1 MVVVEAALAGPA
13 IAIGAVGLAAVL
25 AWLDAQNKSK
35 KPELIYSPTP
45 FNTAVMSRCP
55 TLHSVYQC
63 TPFLTNGHV
72 ETIVVAKARK
82 PPGVDYRREMLITK
96 DGGAVAIDWEH
107 HDDAGKDLPADAPV
121 LILFPGLTGGS
132 GDSYVQ
138 HAVLQ
143 ARHAGIRAAVFNSRG
158 TADSPVLTP
167 QFYSASFTG
176 DTREVVDHVHKRFP
190 NSTLFAAGW
199 SLGANIL
206 VNYLGEQ
213 GEDTPIEAAVSMCN
227 PFDLTISNKQI
238 NEGFNKIY
246 NWNLAAGLKRIFAK
260 HHLVW
265 RGHSGPA
272 QPQLVP
278 TCTTIREFDEA
289 ITVHSFNWEDV
300 DAYYAGSSSAKRIP
314 AVRLPLLCI
323 QALDDPIAPAEAIPC
338 DAIQD
343 NPYCMLAVTPC
354 GGHLGWASGPGA
366 PFQQPC
372 LERPPSI

>member
-1 MVVVEAALAGPA
+1 MRACTTTICSRFRTGAVRPCFPSAAVVRRPLVHQPSVCPRPPIPSHVGCLDHTSRGLNTRRMVVVEAALAGPA
-13 IAIGAVGLAAVL
+13 LAVGAVGLAALL
-25 AWLDAQNKSK
+25 AWLDAVNKSQ
-35 KPELIYSPTP
+35 KPQLIYSATS
-45 FNTAVMSRCP
+45 FNTTVLSRCP

-82 PPGVDYRREMLITK
+82 APGVDYRREILIAQ

-107 HDDAGKDLPADAPV
+107 HDDAGKDLPLDAPV

-158 TADSPVLTP
+158 TAESPVLTP

-176 DTREVVDHVHKRFP
+176 DAREVVDHVAKRFS

-213 GEDTPIEAAVSMCN
+213 GADTPIEAAVSMCN

-238 NEGFNKIY
+238 NEVRQQSSRLHARTSSPWG
-246 NWNLAAGLKRIFAK
+246 WAGLGVAPDLGGSLHTLLRCLPM
-260 HHLVW
+260 LVIHNTCSVVDS
-265 RGHSGPA
+265 HS
-272 QPQLVP
+272 
-278 TCTTIREFDEA
+278 
-289 ITVHSFNWEDV
+289 S
-300 DAYYAGSSSAKRIP
+300 
-314 AVRLPLLCI
+314 
-323 QALDDPIAPAEAIPC
+323 
-338 DAIQD
+338 
-343 NPYCMLAVTPC
+343 
-354 GGHLGWASGPGA
+354 
-366 PFQQPC
+366 
-372 LERPPSI
+372 